1 MARQGNKIS
10 AAIAEIASPS
20 TASFLHELR
29 GFAAK
34 FPDDKQHEFLTIA
47 HDTFLHCQAEP
58 LAAFSTA
65 VKTMAEKYEHEGWG
79 MRAPLGSILSTT
91 MRLSKMQKNI
101 DAQIGRDKPI
111 YMTQDEW
118 ASEKHERLL
127 AAGVDG
133 GWTVGGALRNLRET
147 LALMSYEDRAKFL
160 QAVDDD
166 GRTHKSQY
174 GRIFQGAFESV
185 RASQPKI
192 VLDAFAK
199 ELDVLDHAAREAFMK
214 LVLDNMDY
222 RKAQQLD
229 DKTPQKGQPESE
241 QSVSSDAK
249 SKLDA
254 PVEYTGYTMQMT
266 VGAPS
271 TQPFLEM
278 LDDFTQQSIPQD
290 LQLEFK
296 VIAHEEYLYRQFSPV
311 AAFTATVQSFE
322 EKYERV
328 DESSKKAAL
337 QKARDMEYALYDKIG
352 ENAVRGILKQT
363 DEVVRYNANLNFPGK
378 ETSEQT
384 LMRLGQQYLH
394 TGGYQSTS
402 DAADMASTFLKDT
415 LALMSYDD
423 RAKFLEGIDDAAR
436 HGVGMYQSVVY
447 GFNQVRETQPDIIT
461 DTFDAQ
467 MRDGYI
473 RVMLAYDNIITLS
486 MIPPSHDFLAR
497 KQIVLRHYVSIIHP
511 EEVRKLTLVL
521 QEVIVEIRIKLR
533 TFRYLLHE
541 AIKGFLMHNSR
552 HWLIRK

>member
-29 GFAAK
+29 GFVAK
-34 FPDDKQHEFLTIA
+34 LPDDKQQEFLTIA
-47 HDTFLHCQAEP
+47 HETFLHCQAEP

-65 VKTMAEKYEHEGWG
+65 VKTMAEKHEQEEWR
-79 MRAPLGSILSTT
+79 MRASLGAVLSTT
-91 MRLSKMQKNI
+91 MRLSRMQKNI

-111 YMTQDEW
+111 YMTQNEW
-118 ASEKHERLL
+118 AADKQNMLL
-127 AAGVDG
+127 AAGVDTN
-133 GWTVGGALRNLRET
+133 WTGGAALRHLRET
-147 LALMSYEDRAKFL
+147 LSLMSYEDRAIFL
-160 QAVDDD
+160 QAVNED

-199 ELDVLDHAAREAFMK
+199 ELDVLDHEAREAFMK

-222 RKAQQLD
+222 RKTQQQSSET
-229 DKTPQKGQPESE
+229 TPVVQPKVQQPVQVDTEQVSE
-241 QSVSSDAK
+241 TPAAAVEPKVS
-249 SKLDA
+249 
-254 PVEYTGYTMQMT
+254 MT

-271 TQPFLEM
+271 TQPFLEA
-278 LDDFTQQSIPQD
+278 LDDFIQQAIPQD

-296 VIAHEEYLYRQFSPV
+296 VIAHEEYLCRQFSPV
-311 AAFTATVQSFE
+311 AAFTAAVQSFE

-328 DESSKKAAL
+328 DKSSKNAAL

-363 DEVVRYNANLNFPGK
+363 DEVVQYNANLNFPGK

-402 DAADMASTFLKDT
+402 DAADMTSVFLKDT

-423 RAKFLEGIDDAAR
+423 RAKFLENIDNAALN
-436 HGVGMYQSVVY
+436 GAGMYRSVWD
-447 GFNQVRETQPDIIT
+447 GFNQIRDTQPDVVIE
-461 DTFDAQ
+461 TFDSQ
-467 MRDGYI
+467 MRDEYV
-473 RVMLAYDNIITLS
+473 RMMLAYDNDDLT
-486 MIPPSHDFLAR
+486 HDD
-497 KQIVLRHYVSIIHP
+497 QEMDEP
-511 EEVRKLTLVL
+511 ELDDYE
-521 QEVIVEIRIKLR
+521 
-533 TFRYLLHE
+533 
-541 AIKGFLMHNSR
+541 
-552 HWLIRK
+552 

>member
-1 MARQGNKIS
+1 MAKQGNKIS
-10 AAIAEIASPS
+10 TAIAEIAAPS

-29 GFAAK
+29 GFVAK
-34 FPDDKQHEFLTIA
+34 LPDDKQQEFLTIA
-47 HDTFLHCQAEP
+47 HETFLHCQAEP
-58 LAAFSTA
+58 LAAFSTS
-65 VKTMAEKYEHEGWG
+65 VKTMAEKYEQEGWR
-79 MRAPLGSILSTT
+79 MRASLGSVLSTT
-91 MRLSKMQKNI
+91 MRLSRMQKNI

-118 ASEKHERLL
+118 AADKHERLL
-127 AAGVDG
+127 AAGMG
-133 GWTVGGALRNLRET
+133 HHGFTVAAATRHLPET
-147 LALMSYEDRAKFL
+147 LALMSYEDRATFL
-160 QAVDDD
+160 QAVKDD

-174 GRIFQGAFESV
+174 GRIFSGAFESV
-185 RASQPKI
+185 CASQPKI

-199 ELDVLDHAAREAFMK
+199 ELDVLDHEARDAFMK

-222 RKAQQLD
+222 RKAQQQSSET
-229 DKTPQKGQPESE
+229 TPVTQPKV
-241 QSVSSDAK
+241 QQPVQVDTKQVSDTPA
-249 SKLDA
+249 A
-254 PVEYTGYTMQMT
+254 EVEPKVSMT

-271 TQPFLEM
+271 TQPFLEA
-278 LDDFTQQSIPQD
+278 LDDFIQQAIPQD

-311 AAFTATVQSFE
+311 AALTAAVQSFE

-402 DAADMASTFLKDT
+402 AAADMTSVFLKDT

-423 RAKFLEGIDDAAR
+423 RAKFLENIDNAALN
-436 HGVGMYQSVVY
+436 GAGMYQSVWD
-447 GFNQVRETQPDIIT
+447 GFNQIRDTQPDVVIE
-461 DTFDAQ
+461 TFDSQ
-467 MRDGYI
+467 MRDEYV
-473 RVMLAYDNIITLS
+473 RMMLAYNNDELT
-486 MIPPSHDFLAR
+486 HDG
-497 KQIVLRHYVSIIHP
+497 QEMDEP
-511 EEVRKLTLVL
+511 ELDDYE
-521 QEVIVEIRIKLR
+521 
-533 TFRYLLHE
+533 
-541 AIKGFLMHNSR
+541 
-552 HWLIRK
+552 